1 MTDGVVYVI
10 IDGETVE
17 YLIADGVEE
26 YLIGDGVEYLMVG
39 DTVEYL
45 IVGDTVEYFIDGTG
59 VVMVTG
65 AGVMWSGVLYLVMV
79 GDAIKTGPGVEGF
92 T

>member
-1 MTDGVVYVI
+1 MYVITDG
-10 IDGETVE
+10 EAVE
-17 YLIADGVEE
+17 YWIAGEVVE
-26 YLIGDGVEYLMVG
+26 YLIGDSVEYLVDG

-45 IVGDTVEYFIDGTG
+45 IEGTG

-65 AGVMWSGVLYLVMV
+65 AGVMWRGVLYLVML
-79 GDAIKTGPGVEGF
+79 GDAIKTGPGVEGL

>member
-45 IVGDTVEYFIDGTG
+45 IDGTG